1 MSILANIK
9 QKMKNNKR
17 EYCVGIKIIN
27 CFYVEA
33 ENRDEAEQIVREYDP
48 YKTLDDCHFQIEYS
62 DPTNGEIAWKIK
74 ADEVD
79 WSKLHNKHDHWL
91 DKRIDDLHGD
101 DPTIDLN
108 K

>member
-1 MSILANIK
+1 MSK
-9 QKMKNNKR
+9 KR

-33 ENRDEAEQIVREYDP
+33 ESRDEAEQIVREYDP
-48 YKTLDDCHFQIEYS
+48 YKTLDDCDFSIEYA

-79 WSKLHNKHDHWL
+79 WKKLRDNWL
-91 DKRIDDLHGD
+91 DKRIDDLYGD
-101 DPTIDLN
+101 DPTYEI

>member
-1 MSILANIK
+1 MSK
-9 QKMKNNKR
+9 KR

-48 YKTLDDCHFQIEYS
+48 YKTLEDCDFNIEYA

-79 WSKLHNKHDHWL
+79 WNKLRDEDDNYL
-91 DKRIDDLHGD
+91 DKRINDLYGD
-101 DPTIDLN
+101 DPTYET
-108 K
+108 

>member
-1 MSILANIK
+1 MSK
-9 QKMKNNKR
+9 KR

-33 ENRDEAEQIVREYDP
+33 ESRDEAEQIVREYDP
-48 YKTLDDCHFQIEYS
+48 YKTLDDCDFNIEYA

-79 WSKLHNKHDHWL
+79 WNKLRDEDDDWL
-91 DKRIDDLHGD
+91 NKRIDDLYGN
-101 DPTIDLN
+101 DPTYN
-108 K
+108 T

>member
-1 MSILANIK
+1 
-9 QKMKNNKR
+9 MKNNKR

-33 ENRDEAEQIVREYDP
+33 ENRDEAEEIVRDMNNDEIL
-48 YKTLDDCHFQIEYS
+48 LDSDFNIEYC

-74 ADEVD
+74 ANEIN
-79 WSKLHNKHDHWL
+79 WSDLHNKHDNWL
-91 DKRIDDLHGD
+91 DKRIDDLYGD

>member
-1 MSILANIK
+1 MNK
-9 QKMKNNKR
+9 KR

-33 ENRDEAEQIVREYDP
+33 ENRTEAEQIVRDMDRDEILFDSD
-48 YKTLDDCHFQIEYS
+48 LSIEYA

-79 WSKLHNKHDHWL
+79 WDKLDEPN
-91 DKRIDDLHGD
+91 I
-101 DPTIDLN
+101 IV
-108 K
+108 

>member
-1 MSILANIK
+1 MSK
-9 QKMKNNKR
+9 KR

-48 YKTLDDCHFQIEYS
+48 YKTLDDCDFNIEYA

-74 ADEVD
+74 ADEC
-79 WSKLHNKHDHWL
+79 NWL
-91 DKRIDDLHGD
+91 DKRIDDLYGD
-101 DPTIDLN
+101 DPTYET